1 MACAK
6 PIVATSVAGVPEVV
20 VDGFTG
26 FLVPPQNPEGLAK
39 RISDLLANDE
49 LRVKMG
55 KAARKRI
62 ENNFSLK
69 TQVDNFQ
76 ALYSKLLT
84 HNPIKL

>member
-26 FLVPPQNPEGLAK
+26 LLVPPKNPEALAK
-39 RISDLLANDE
+39 RISALLENEE

-55 KAARKRI
+55 EAARKRV
-62 ENNFSLK
+62 ENNFSLT

-76 ALYSKLLT
+76 ALYSKL
-84 HNPIKL
+84 IDSQSEKL